1 MGKQNGHTPKGEA
14 REDLILRAA
23 CQVIREKGFH
33 RARMADIADRA
44 EISYGLAYHYF
55 ANKDGVFDA
64 IFARWNES
72 LFAELDRIA
81 EDVHGIEKQLAS
93 LIEYFLDAY
102 EHQPDLVHIF
112 ITEFSRSSHNLNP
125 ERLTHFK
132 NFIARTVNL
141 IKNAQE
147 NGELRTDIKAHYLA
161 YLFLGGLETF
171 LSSMVLENQAIDGAR
186 MKRNIKDGLLDLFL
200 SGARPR

>member
-1 MGKQNGHTPKGEA
+1 MGWPITISSIKTVCSTPFSPAGTK
-14 REDLILRAA
+14 A
-23 CQVIREKGFH
+23 CLQ
-33 RARMADIADRA
+33 
-44 EISYGLAYHYF
+44 
-55 ANKDGVFDA
+55 
-64 IFARWNES
+64 S
-72 LFAELDRIA
+72 LTASRRRFTASK
-81 EDVHGIEKQLAS
+81 KQLAC

-102 EHQPDLVHIF
+102 EHEPDLVHIF

-132 NFIARTVNL
+132 SFIARTVYL

-147 NGELRTDIKAHYLA
+147 NNELRTDIKAHYLA

-200 SGARPR
+200 SGARAR